1 MAASWKTLPPCA
13 VLQSVMILLLL
24 AFFQTCESM
33 PGLRRRRQAGAMES
47 LFYTSVCESKT
58 MDLRCPPGFN
68 IYIQEANF
76 GRSDNVTCTSGPVTT
91 SECFS
96 LNAKEIVATS
106 CDKEPSCSIQTT
118 VEIFG
123 DECPPGTQKYLEV
136 LFACLE
142 VPTTIAPPTTPPR
155 ETTTVAKTTPKPRER
170 TKQPVVTQLPE
181 GATTLLPEDATT
193 TLPPTTTVAAT
204 TTTRPPTT
212 TTVPSTT
219 VVTTPK
225 RPEFCMPVV
234 VRGVQ
239 WEHAP
244 ADTIDVQPCPDNHTG
259 QAEWRCE
266 TPLTGPTRWDPSGPD
281 LSDCVS
287 FKLKTITEQLEN
299 GASVAVISEELAQ
312 TIEEGEELYG
322 GDIVAATDILTTSLG
337 NLNRELENATAAE
350 RTEKTKEVT
359 TNYLKV
365 GSAILEDTNLDSWDD
380 LSKEDQT
387 KTASTLITSLE
398 ESAFLLAN
406 TLEDDQT
413 FIDQEE
419 NVVMEVVV
427 RNQDDDS
434 DLIFPDPNGLSGQ
447 WKGITDS
454 ITLPADA
461 IKERNKDGKTKIVL
475 LAYNNIGQF
484 LGNGNI
490 TETSTARTT
499 IKPAAQVARRPCS
512 DEPVMVYQ
520 DLGQAVNS
528 RVLSVSIND
537 PWETTPLAK
546 PVNLTFEHAVTG
558 DNASDPVCSFWKF
571 DNTSGE
577 FHNGEWS
584 DRGCRMVHNNETHTI
599 CSCDHLTNFAVIMNV
614 KRGVP
619 LQKGHAF
626 ALSFITYFGF
636 IISIPCLILALITF
650 CIFKNLQSDRTTIH
664 KNLCLSLIM
673 AEVIFVAGITQTAN
687 KTFCAVI
694 ALLLHYFFLS
704 AFAWMCLEGIQLY
717 IMLVEVFEAE
727 SSRRKY
733 YYPFGYVL
741 PLVIVGI
748 SAAVDFEGYGT
759 PDYCWMCAESNLQ
772 YAFIAPVCLIIFG
785 NILFLSMA
793 LFIMC
798 QHSSLQTN
806 PKEKTP
812 KEKATRKYHRLSA
825 SIEKRLRRSS
835 SIFSK
840 HGRKRSKEV
849 DPLDYSMDNSDKLAS
864 LVRGALVLLCL
875 LGVTWAFGLL
885 YVSDDLL
892 VFAYIFTI
900 TNSFQ
905 GVFIFVFHC
914 CMNDKVRKEYR
925 RYVRNSTWIPDCI
938 REQYGGTILTNSN
951 QQNSYRSSS
960 AAQKRPD
967 SKRFSNTTGSYS
979 VDNRKMSNS
988 SVYRNSGQYEHV
1000 KFNSEMSVPEEEQV
1014 DFGAAKVIAD
1024 EGISMD
1030 FEEHPVHE
1038 STRVD
1043 AAEGDEAQD
1052 SKRLS
1057 VNTNEFLPLI
1067 LDLDIDDEK
1076 HAKLINV
1083 GAAEEREPSP
1093 IEIHPLI
1100 RESGI
1105 GGSRTSS
1112 SGSEDFAPASPLSQ
1126 DTPTKAHVFPNSGTF
1141 GMTGSMPD
1149 LINPLTAH
1157 ARKAR
1162 MDLVP
1167 VAYNNTNNIADVA
1180 ASDNV
1185 HKGYHTLPHTAPS
1198 TKSQNSPTYRYPP
1211 TDSETNPSPW
1221 HKRASRMDDID
1232 SSDNSEKEFLSL
1244 KSPAS
1249 PQSPRST
1256 RSALETVI

>member
-1 MAASWKTLPPCA
+1 MAAFWKALPPC
-13 VLQSVMILLLL
+13 VVVQCVMLLL
-24 AFFQTCESM
+24 AFLQTCDSV
-33 PGLRRRRQAGAMES
+33 PGLRRRRQSGMEN

-58 MDLRCPPGFN
+58 MDLRCPVGFA
-68 IYIQEANF
+68 IHIETANF
-76 GRSDNVTCTSGPVTT
+76 GRTDNVTCTSGPVIT

-96 LNAKEIVATS
+96 DNAKEIVANS
-106 CDKEPSCSIQTT
+106 CDDKSSCSIQTT
-118 VEIFG
+118 DAVF
-123 DECPPGTQKYLEV
+123 DNDCPPGTKKYLEV
-136 LFACLE
+136 LFACLK
-142 VPTTIAPPTTPPR
+142 VPTTIAPPTTPAR
-155 ETTTVAKTTPKPRER
+155 ETTTVTTKSPTTTPQPRER
-170 TKQPVVTQLPE
+170 TKQPIIITQLPND
-181 GATTLLPEDATT
+181 ATTLSPDGTT
-193 TLPPTTTVAAT
+193 TMLLPVTTKAAT
-204 TTTRPPTT
+204 TATTRRPPTT
-212 TTVPSTT
+212 TPTTPSTT
-219 VVTTPK
+219 VVQTTRK
-225 RPEFCMPVV
+225 PEFCMPII

-244 ADTIDVQPCPDNHTG
+244 AGTIDVQACPPGHTG
-259 QAEWRCE
+259 QAMWRCDGSPARW
-266 TPLTGPTRWDPSGPD
+266 TPESGPD
-281 LSDCVS
+281 LSDCIS
-287 FKLKTITEQLEN
+287 LKLKNISDQLEN
-299 GASVAVISEELAQ
+299 GASVATISQDLVE
-312 TIEEGEELYG
+312 TIDEGEELYG
-322 GDIVAATDILTTSLG
+322 GDIVAATAILTTSLE
-337 NLNRELENATAAE
+337 NLDKELENATVAE
-350 RTEKTKEVT
+350 KNEKTKEVT
-359 TNYLKV
+359 MNYLKV
-365 GSAILEDTNLDSWDD
+365 GSTILEDTNLDSWDD
-380 LSKEDQT
+380 LSKEVQT
-387 KTASTLITSLE
+387 ETASSLITSLE

-406 TLEDDQT
+406 TLEDDQP
-413 FIDQEE
+413 FIDEEE

-427 RNQDDDS
+427 RTEDDDD
-434 DLIFPDPNGLSGQ
+434 DLIFPDPNNLSDD

-461 IKERNKDGKTKIVL
+461 IKGRNKDGKSKIVL

-484 LGNGNI
+484 LG
-490 TETSTARTT
+490 TDDMEETSTVRTT
-499 IKPAAQVARRPCS
+499 IKPAKQVARRPCS
-512 DEPVMVYQ
+512 SEPEEMWE
-520 DLGQAVNS
+520 DLGQTVNS

-537 PWETTPLAK
+537 PWETTPLVK
-546 PVNLTFEHAVTG
+546 PVNLTFQHAVTG
-558 DNASDPVCSFWKF
+558 ENVSDPVCSFWKF
-571 DNTSGE
+571 DNKSGE
-577 FHNGEWS
+577 FRTGEWS
-584 DRGCRMVHNNETHTI
+584 DKGCVMVHNNDTHTV

-619 LQKGHAF
+619 LQRGHAF

-650 CIFKNLQSDRTTIH
+650 SIFKNLQSDRTTIH
-664 KNLCLSLIM
+664 KNLCLTLIM
-673 AEVIFVAGITQTAN
+673 AEVIFVAGISQTAN
-687 KTFCAVI
+687 QTVCAVI
-694 ALLLHYFFLS
+694 AILLHYFFLS

-733 YYPFGYVL
+733 YYPFGYIV

-748 SAAVDFEGYGT
+748 SAAVDFESYGT

-785 NILFLSMA
+785 NVLFLSMA

-798 QHSSLQTN
+798 QHSTLQTN

-812 KEKATRKYHRLSA
+812 KEKATRKYRRLSA
-825 SIEKRLRRSS
+825 SIAHLRRTS

-840 HGRKRSKEV
+840 HGRKRSK
-849 DPLDYSMDNSDKLAS
+849 S

-885 YVSDDLL
+885 YVTDDLI
-892 VFAYIFTI
+892 VFAYLFTI
-900 TNSFQ
+900 TNAFQ
-905 GVFIFVFHC
+905 GLFIFLFHC

-925 RYVRNSTWIPDCI
+925 RYVRNSTWIPTCI
-938 REQYGGTILTNSN
+938 REQYGGTFLTNSN

-960 AAQKRPD
+960 AQKRPD

-979 VDNRKMSNS
+979 MDNQKISNS
-988 SVYRNSGQYEHV
+988 SVYRNSGQYEQV
-1000 KFNSEMSVPEEEQV
+1000 KFNSEMSVPEEEEQV

-1043 AAEGDEAQD
+1043 AADTTEPQD
-1052 SKRLS
+1052 NKS
-1057 VNTNEFLPLI
+1057 VITLEFQPLI
-1067 LDLDIDDEK
+1067 LDLDVDDEK

-1083 GAAEEREPSP
+1083 GQAAEREPSP
-1093 IEIHPLI
+1093 IEMHPLI

-1105 GGSRTSS
+1105 GGSRSGSS
-1112 SGSEDFAPASPLSQ
+1112 CSEDFSPASPLAQ
-1126 DTPTKAHVFPNSGTF
+1126 DKPNKAHVFSNCGPC

-1167 VAYNNTNNIADVA
+1167 VAYNNTDNVADVA

-1185 HKGYHTLPHTAPS
+1185 HKGYHTLPQTAPT
-1198 TKSQNSPTYRYPP
+1198 TKAQNSPTYKYP
-1211 TDSETNPSPW
+1211 TDSVTSPW
-1221 HKRASRMDDID
+1221 YKRASRMDDID
-1232 SSDNSEKEFLSL
+1232 SDDHSAKEAESL
-1244 KSPAS
+1244 GSPTS
-1249 PQSPRST
+1249 LQSPRST